1 MNLTPFLVVAC
12 LLSSTQ
18 LNTVSAQNYA
28 KTVAFHSTDP
38 LESLISGTLAD
49 EKGQPIPFAATRLFK
64 LEGSATPTLVTGV
77 QTDDNGNFT
86 LKGLPAG
93 KYELKFSVIGMAE
106 KTIPIDISE
115 ASPIKK
121 LGTITLMAASTQLKV
136 VEIKEKRS
144 ETEYKSDKK
153 VFNVESN
160 LTSAGGTATD
170 AVKNIPGVTVDAEGN
185 VALRGSENVKIWVN
199 GKPSAL
205 VGANGKADLTKIPAN
220 AIKNIEILT
229 NPSAKQDADG
239 SAGIL
244 NIVLKDSQKAGF
256 NVQTSGNIGT
266 NPDLNRFN
274 KFDGMISANYKV
286 NKINV
291 FGMISGRNNITT
303 GNMVINR
310 KAITKDSISFLNQQT
325 THIYPAKMLNARM
338 GLEYNFNK
346 FNSFNIAGTLVGAK
360 RGENTTMNYDYL
372 DNQKIQSAF
381 LTRADDEK
389 SNTLAQDYNFSW
401 NRLFKK
407 EKRDFVLSGNATT
420 NKNEGL
426 VFGTE
431 QYFSADKITPLRPH
445 FNQQIRYNTNSRN
458 LILQGD
464 FNEPLKN
471 GRFETG
477 FRIADFKIDEQLF
490 ADALQGNQY
499 VNDARYTT
507 LFGFTER
514 IYAGYG
520 MLSGNFKKKWDYS
533 VGTRVEQVNAASD
546 LKNLNTKVPLD
557 YFQIYPSFSLAR
569 QFEDK
574 SQIKLGYGKRINRPD
589 YAMLHTITGIH
600 DRFNRRIGNPNLKPE
615 FVHSLELS
623 YLKIHNRFTLNP
635 TLFYRQMENAIGRVV
650 EYRTDPISNEAI
662 AYRTPVNLKNGV
674 NYGAELN
681 GTLNISKKW
690 KMSGTFSVF
699 EAKLN
704 GENLE
709 THLTNQ
715 TTVMN
720 ARLNTD
726 FTLGKDWNVQ
736 IVGFY
741 NSPNVLIQGTVE
753 PIYYLDFGLRKP
765 IFKNKGAFTFRL
777 SDVFNTKQVNFTTFS
792 PEYETTGRL
801 KRESRMAYFGF
812 TYSLN
817 KATQAAQ
824 RKRGMDVQ
832 EKRDDSGL

>member
-1 MNLTPFLVVAC
+1 MNLTPFLVVVC
-12 LLSSTQ
+12 LLGNTQ
-18 LNTVSAQNYA
+18 SNIVFAQNYA
-28 KTVAFHSTDP
+28 KTVALNATNP

-49 EKGQPIPFAATRLFK
+49 EKGQAIPFAATRLFK
-64 LEGSATPTLVTGV
+64 IQNGATPALVTGT
-77 QTDDNGNFT
+77 QTDDNGNFS
-86 LKGLPAG
+86 LKDLLIG
-93 KYELKFSVIGMAE
+93 KYELKFSAIGMAE

-121 LGTITLMAASTQLKV
+121 LGTITLKAASMELKT

-185 VALRGSENVKIWVN
+185 IALRGSENVKIWVN

-256 NVQTSGNIGT
+256 NIQTTGNIGT
-266 NPDLNRFN
+266 HPDLDRFN
-274 KFDGMISANYKV
+274 KFDGTISGNYKV

-291 FGMISGRNNITT
+291 FGMISGRHNITT
-303 GNMVINR
+303 ANMAIGR
-310 KAITKDSISFLNQQT
+310 KTITQDSVHYLNQTT
-325 THIYPAKMLNARM
+325 THTLPAKMLNARL

-346 FNSFNIAGTLVGAK
+346 FNNFNIAGTVVGAK

-372 DNQKIQSAF
+372 DDRQIPSAV
-381 LTRADDEK
+381 LTRSDDEK
-389 SNTLAQDYNFSW
+389 NNTLAQDYNFTW

-407 EKRDFVLSGNATT
+407 EKRDFALSGNVTT
-420 NKNEGL
+420 NQTNGL
-426 VFGTE
+426 VFGAE
-431 QYFSADKITPLRPH
+431 QFCTPDKTRRIRPD
-445 FNQQIRYNTNSRN
+445 FNQQIRYNTNSQN

-464 FNEPLKN
+464 FNEPLKK

-490 ADALQGNQY
+490 ADALQGTQY

-520 MLSGNFKKKWDYS
+520 MFTGNFKKKWDYS

-557 YFQIYPSFSLAR
+557 YFQVYPSFSLAR

-574 SQIKLGYGKRINRPD
+574 SQIKFGYGKRINRPD
-589 YAMLHTITGIH
+589 YAMLHPITGIH

-623 YLKIHNRFTLNP
+623 YLKINNRFTLNP
-635 TLFYRQMENAIGRVV
+635 TLFYRHMEHAIGRILD
-650 EYRTDPISNEAI
+650 YRTDPISGEAI
-662 AYRTPVNLKNGV
+662 AYRTPVNLKNGF

-690 KMSGTFSVF
+690 KMNGTFSVF

-709 THLTNQ
+709 AQLTNR

-726 FTLGKDWNVQ
+726 FTLGKDWNIQ

-741 NSPNVLIQGTVE
+741 NSPNVLIQGTIE

-777 SDVFNTKQVNFTTFS
+777 SDIFNTKQVNFTTFS
-792 PEYETTGRL
+792 PEYETSGRL

>member
-1 MNLTPFLVVAC
+1 M
-12 LLSSTQ
+12 
-18 LNTVSAQNYA
+18 
-28 KTVAFHSTDP
+28 
-38 LESLISGTLAD
+38 
-49 EKGQPIPFAATRLFK
+49 
-64 LEGSATPTLVTGV
+64 
-77 QTDDNGNFT
+77 
-86 LKGLPAG
+86 
-93 KYELKFSVIGMAE
+93 
-106 KTIPIDISE
+106 
-115 ASPIKK
+115 
-121 LGTITLMAASTQLKV
+121 
-136 VEIKEKRS
+136 
-144 ETEYKSDKK
+144 
-153 VFNVESN
+153 
-160 LTSAGGTATD
+160 
-170 AVKNIPGVTVDAEGN
+170 
-185 VALRGSENVKIWVN
+185 
-199 GKPSAL
+199 
-205 VGANGKADLTKIPAN
+205 ADLTKIPAN

-256 NVQTSGNIGT
+256 NIQATGNVGT
-266 NPDLNRFN
+266 HPDLNTFN
-274 KFDGMISANYKV
+274 KFDGTISGNYKV

-291 FGMISGRNNITT
+291 FGMISGRHNITIA
-303 GNMVINR
+303 NMAMDR
-310 KAITKDSISFLNQQT
+310 KVITKDSVYYINQT
-325 THIYPAKMLNARM
+325 TTHTLPAKMLNARL

-360 RGENTTMNYDYL
+360 RGENTVMNYDYL
-372 DNQKIQSAF
+372 DDKQIPSAV
-381 LTRADDEK
+381 LTRSDDEK
-389 SNTLAQDYNFSW
+389 NNTLAQDYNFSW

-407 EKRDFVLSGNATT
+407 EKRDFVLSGNITT
-420 NKNEGL
+420 NRNDGH
-426 VFGTE
+426 VFGAE
-431 QYFSADKITPLRPH
+431 RFCIPDKTTRICPD

-471 GRFETG
+471 GRIETG
-477 FRIADFKIDEQLF
+477 FRMADFKINEQLF

-520 MLSGNFKKKWDYS
+520 MLSGNVQKKWDYS
-533 VGTRVEQVNAASD
+533 VGARVEQVNAASD
-546 LKNLNTKVPLD
+546 LKNLNKKVPLE
-557 YFQIYPSFSLAR
+557 YFQIYPSVSLAR

-574 SQIKLGYGKRINRPD
+574 SQIKFGYGKRINRPD

-600 DRFNRRIGNPNLKPE
+600 DRFNRRIGNPYLKPE

-635 TLFYRQMENAIGRVV
+635 TLFYRQMENAIGRIV
-650 EYRTDPISNEAI
+650 EYRTDPISGEAV

-690 KMSGTFSVF
+690 KISGTFSVF

-709 THLTNQ
+709 AHLTNQ

-726 FTLGKDWNVQ
+726 FTLGKDWNIQ

-765 IFKNKGAFTFRL
+765 IFNNKGAFTFRL
-777 SDVFNTKQVNFTTFS
+777 SDIFNTKQVNFTTFS
-792 PEYETTGRL
+792 PEYETAGRL

-824 RKRGMDVQ
+824 RKRGMEVQ
-832 EKRDDSGL
+832 EKREDSGL

>member
-1 MNLTPFLVVAC
+1 MNLTPFLVAAC
-12 LLSSTQ
+12 LCCNGSSK
-18 LNTVSAQNYA
+18 LLLAQNFA
-28 KTVAFHSTDP
+28 KTVAFQGTDP
-38 LESLISGTLAD
+38 LESLITGTLTD

-64 LEGSATPTLVTGV
+64 MHEGAPTLITGV
-77 QTDDNGNFT
+77 QTDDNGNFS
-86 LKGLPAG
+86 LKGLPVG

-106 KTIPIDISE
+106 KSIPIDISE
-115 ASPIKK
+115 TNPIKK
-121 LGTITLMAASTQLKV
+121 LGTITLTASATQLKT

-153 VFNVESN
+153 VFNMESN
-160 LTSAGGTATD
+160 LTASGGTASD

-185 VALRGSENVKIWVN
+185 IALRGSENVKIWVN

-205 VGANGKADLTKIPAN
+205 IGANGKADLTKIPAN

-229 NPSAKQDADG
+229 NPSSKQDADG

-244 NIVLKDSQKAGF
+244 NIVLKDSQNAGF
-256 NVQTSGNIGT
+256 NIQTSGNIGT
-266 NPDLNRFN
+266 NPALDAFN
-274 KFDGMISANYKV
+274 KFDGTISANYKV
-286 NKINV
+286 HKINV
-291 FGMISGRNNITT
+291 FGMVSARHNITT
-303 GNMVINR
+303 ASMGFDR
-310 KAITKDSISFLNQQT
+310 KTMTKDSVYYLNQT
-325 THIYPAKMLNARM
+325 TAHTFPAKMLNARL

-360 RGENTTMNYDYL
+360 RGENTVMNYDYL
-372 DNQKIQSAF
+372 DYKKVQSAL
-381 LTRADDEK
+381 LTRSDDEK
-389 SNTLAQDYNFSW
+389 SNTLAQDYSFTW
-401 NRLFKK
+401 NRLFQK
-407 EKRDFVLSGNATT
+407 EKRDFALSGNVTT
-420 NKNEGL
+420 NRNEGL
-426 VFGTE
+426 VYGAE
-431 QYFSADKITPLRPH
+431 QFYAPDKITRLRPD
-445 FNQQIRYNTNSRN
+445 FNQQIRYGTNSRN

-464 FNEPLKN
+464 FNEPLKK
-471 GRFETG
+471 GRLETG
-477 FRIADFKIDEQLF
+477 FRIADFKMDEQLF

-520 MLSGNFKKKWDYS
+520 MLMGNFQQKWDYS
-533 VGTRVEQVNAASD
+533 IGARVEQVNAASD

-557 YFQIYPSFSLAR
+557 YFQTYPSFSLTR
-569 QFEDK
+569 QFDDK
-574 SQIKLGYGKRINRPD
+574 SQIKFGYGKRINRPD

-615 FVHSLELS
+615 FVHSFEFT
-623 YLKIHNRFTLNP
+623 YLKINNRFTLNP
-635 TLFYRQMENAIGRVV
+635 TLFYRQMEHAIGRIL
-650 EYRTDPISNEAI
+650 EYRTDPISGDAV
-662 AYRTPVNLKNGV
+662 AYRMPVNLQSGV
-674 NYGAELN
+674 HYGLELN
-681 GTLNISKKW
+681 GTLNLTKKW
-690 KMSGTFSVF
+690 KTSGTFSVF

-709 THLTNQ
+709 SHLTNQ

-726 FTLGKDWNVQ
+726 FTLGKDWNIQ

-753 PIYYLDFGLRKP
+753 PIYYVDFGLRKP
-765 IFKNKGAFTFRL
+765 IFNNKGAFTFRI
-777 SDVFNTKQVNFTTFS
+777 SDVFNTKRVDFTTFT

-832 EKRDDSGL
+832 EKREDSGL